1 MDTVEL
7 THKGRLYT
15 ASYKIHDG
23 MVTLRSALHGEK
35 SAQLGALSADW
46 LAKRMLRELL
56 EDADAAG
63 LLEI

>member
-1 MDTVEL
+1 MDKVEV
-7 THKGRLYT
+7 THKGRRYT
-15 ASYKIHDG
+15 GTYATHDG
-23 MVTLRSALHGEK
+23 MVTVQSALHGEK
-35 SAQLGALSADW
+35 SGQLGALPADW